1 MSRLNQNNRNFWNCQ
16 LDALFLTKQYND
28 KYTCTVLGEKL
39 KINSIY
45 FISIKELSTSR
56 SDIYYNYLKNNYKNL
71 KFVKI
76 DQMNL
81 IHSFTKLRSLSNRN
95 DHFIVM
101 SPSHYLVPFARFFLG
116 KNVYLD
122 AGWSLFEGSVIA
134 RRNFGLLGHNVVK
147 AYVIDFVAATLAK
160 RIFLESFNQK
170 IFYSNLFF
178 IRPNKCEVIY
188 TGVDEK
194 KFRINGNK
202 NYFPDLYGN
211 SQIVLFR
218 GKYTVE
224 AGLDTLAAATIA
236 LESKGITFWVLSPG
250 LPRDIKFGKN
260 TVVIRNFIRSQQKL
274 VSAYKSSS
282 LTLGQLSNH
291 SRLKR
296 TIPHK
301 AFESAYMAKP
311 YLTARSNGILE
322 IFNEGMEVLC
332 FNPSDTIDLE
342 NKILDF
348 FNDPGKF
355 ACIGNNMKKKYD
367 TKLSQAYLSS
377 QLLNAVRQN
386 L

>member
-1 MSRLNQNNRNFWNCQ
+1 MI
-16 LDALFLTKQYND
+16 TPYNLET
-28 KYTCTVLGEKL
+28 TCTVLGEKL
-39 KINSIY
+39 KTNSIY
-45 FISIKELSTSR
+45 FISIKGLSTFR
-56 SDIYYNYLKNNYKNL
+56 SDIYYNYLKNNYENL

-76 DQMNL
+76 DQKNL
-81 IHSFTKLRSLSNRN
+81 IHSFTKLRTLSNRN
-95 DHFIVM
+95 DIFIVM

-116 KNVYLD
+116 KNTYLD

-134 RRNFGLLGHNVVK
+134 RRNFGFLGHNVVK
-147 AYVIDFVAATLAK
+147 AYLIDFVAAFLARK
-160 RIFLESFNQK
+160 IFLESINQK

-178 IRPNKCEVIY
+178 IRSNKCEVIY

-194 KFRINGNK
+194 KFGINSDR
-202 NYFPDLYGN
+202 NYLPDLYGN

-224 AGLDTLAAATIA
+224 AGMDILAAATIA

-250 LPRDIKFGKN
+250 LPGNIKFGKN
-260 TVVIRNFIRSQQKL
+260 TVVIRNFIRSQQRL
-274 VSAYKSSS
+274 VSAYKSAS

-291 SRLKR
+291 TRLKR

-322 IFNEGMEVLC
+322 IFNEGTEVLC
-332 FNPSDTIDLE
+332 FNPSDIIDLE

-355 ACIGNNMKKKYD
+355 ASIGNNMKKKYD
-367 TKLSQAYLSS
+367 IKLNQAYLSS
-377 QLLNAVRQN
+377 QLLKVVRQN